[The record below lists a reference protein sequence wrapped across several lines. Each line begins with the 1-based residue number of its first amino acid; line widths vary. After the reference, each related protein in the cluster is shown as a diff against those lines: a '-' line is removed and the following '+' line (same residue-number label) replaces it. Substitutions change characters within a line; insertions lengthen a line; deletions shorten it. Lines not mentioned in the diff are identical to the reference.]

1 MICCL
6 YTSYF
11 CCCCAY
17 NSDNIINRLH
27 L

>member
-11 CCCCAY
+11 CCCGAY